1 MEPSLGEQGFELLL
15 VEDIQLQLLRLLQ
28 LRARARTGNHVVRL
42 RAHAPDGLAP
52 ELPDERLGVGPA
64 HELEGAGEDKR
75 LASERTVAGGLD
87 GLRSDP
93 HGEELLHQLT
103 AGTLEVGL
111 HLVGHVRPDAS
122 IRRRSSSL
130 APPTRSTLPKS
141 AARSCAVASPTCG
154 MPSANRK
161 RHSSG
166 RALAAIRS
174 TRFCADLSANPSSSM
189 TWSLVMR

>member
-111 HLVGHVRPDAS
+111 HLVGHVRPDALDTTKGILTPS
-122 IRRRSSSL
+122 APPPDASEIPRQAPPGRL
-130 APPTRSTLPKS
+130 APPPG
-141 AARSCAVASPTCG
+141 A
-154 MPSANRK
+154 
-161 RHSSG
+161 H
-166 RALAAIRS
+166 RA
-174 TRFCADLSANPSSSM
+174 
-189 TWSLVMR
+189 